1 MWCTNLLCLWRRIR
15 LGRHLATTESAEEE
29 EDFATP
35 RGNEVN
41 ARQTRVTLIN

>member
-1 MWCTNLLCLWRRIR
+1 MKLS
-15 LGRHLATTESAEEE
+15 RHLATTDSEKEED